1 MPNNKIIANLIS
13 LAISIGFIALIIF
26 LLPSLLILFG
36 VLALL
41 SIIAGVVMRFV
52 MGKESF
58 KTNFIYLKRGGVAPS
73 EELHEMKDVTNSNK
87 KFK

>member
-36 VLALL
+36 VLVLL
-41 SIIAGVVMRFV
+41 SIIAGIVMRFV
-52 MGKESF
+52 MGKENF
-58 KTNFIYLKRGGVAPS
+58 KTNFIYLKRGGGAPS

-87 KFK
+87 KSK

>member
-36 VLALL
+36 VLVLL
-41 SIIAGVVMRFV
+41 SIIAGIVMRFV
-52 MGKESF
+52 MGRESF
-58 KTNFIYLKRGGVAPS
+58 KTNFIYLKRGGAAPS
-73 EELHEMKDVTNSNK
+73 EELHEMIDVTNSNK
-87 KFK
+87 KSK